1 MQEDKQRWNQRFST
15 KPLIKPNAPGFIV
28 DKASVLA
35 RGRVLDLASGDGA
48 AALYLAERGAEHG
61 AEVVAAD
68 ISEVALE
75 RLQTFAEDNG
85 LRVETACIDLDELEA
100 LSVLGKFDTIVM
112 AHFKPS
118 VALLKA
124 LTDLLLPDGLLA
136 ISTFNL
142 EHHTKNGF
150 SKRFCLVPE
159 EFKYVDER
167 LVCELYQS
175 VNRNGDFMDDYLFRR
190 R

>member
-15 KPLIKPNAPGFIV
+15 KPLIKPNSPGFIV

-35 RGRVLDLASGDGA
+35 RGRVLDIASGDGA
-48 AALYLAERGAEHG
+48 AALYLAERG

-75 RLQTFAEDNG
+75 RLQTFAEESG
-85 LRVETACIDLDELEA
+85 LRVETVCIDFDELEA
-100 LSVLGKFDTIVM
+100 LSALGKFDTIVM
-112 AHFKPS
+112 AHFKPP

-124 LTDLLLPDGLLA
+124 LTDLLLPGGLLA

-142 EHHTKNGF
+142 EHHIKNGF

-175 VNRNGDFMDDYLFRR
+175 VHRNGDFMDDYLFRR
-190 R
+190 M